1 MGTSS
6 RKKQARKRRA
16 QDKRDLASVAHAYQ
30 KGELPASDAENGPT
44 AKAERPNALRKSRGM
59 WAIPKGMGKHEQPA
73 VDMASDMIGVLYV
86 GRQINSQQEQAALH
100 FKALRD
106 AYIAEHPDVRGYKS
120 CLAGSVPGFD
130 DGDGDPEIIAA
141 YRSIEK
147 RLTLP
152 QRRELLL
159 VIDANERPR
168 NIEMLRAAL
177 DAIAA

>member
-1 MGTSS
+1 MSS
-6 RKKQARKRRA
+6 RKRIKRQKRA
-16 QDKRDLASVAHAYQ
+16 QEAQAMRQAIHAHN
-30 KGELPASDAENGPT
+30 KGELPASDAENCP
-44 AKAERPNALRKSRGM
+44 AVKAERPNAMRKSRGM

-86 GRQINSQQEQAALH
+86 GRQISSQQEQAALH

-106 AYIAEHPDVRGYKS
+106 AYIAEHPDVRGFKS

-130 DGDGDPEIIAA
+130 DGEGDPEIIAA

-159 VIDANERPR
+159 VIDDNERPR
-168 NIEMLRAAL
+168 NIETLRAAL
-177 DAIAA
+177 DAISA